1 MYSGGKN
8 VLTRF
13 LRRFFIRYS
22 LPFYKKWFNKK
33 ILKYDVENII
43 VFDSLLSEKFIEWLY
58 KKTNVNI
65 HVWYWNIVKNSVPPY
80 KLKDEYCKKWS
91 FSSKDAEKY
100 NMKFNPPFFFY
111 EIKCLER
118 SEEYDILFVG
128 KDKGRLSELLKLRD
142 KFTQMGFKCKFIITP
157 TRKYYRNV
165 NYSKPISY
173 EENFRLTCHTKALLD
188 YIEINNSGQS
198 MRMMEALFREKKV
211 ITNNVLIKN
220 YDFYNKNN
228 IFILEEDGFSTLKDF
243 VNSPYSKVNQSI
255 ILKYDFDNFFL
266 RFFGIGELENE

>member
-1 MYSGGKN
+1 
-8 VLTRF
+8 
-13 LRRFFIRYS
+13 
-22 LPFYKKWFNKK
+22 
-33 ILKYDVENII
+33 
-43 VFDSLLSEKFIEWLY
+43 
-58 KKTNVNI
+58 
-65 HVWYWNIVKNSVPPY
+65 
-80 KLKDEYCKKWS
+80 
-91 FSSKDAEKY
+91 
-100 NMKFNPPFFFY
+100 
-111 EIKCLER
+111 
-118 SEEYDILFVG
+118 
-128 KDKGRLSELLKLRD
+128 
-142 KFTQMGFKCKFIITP
+142 MGFKCKFIITP

-266 RFFGIGELENE
+266 RFLV